1 MRNLVLL
8 LGVLLGTFMDM
19 HAQDGFQNPVIPGF
33 HPDPSVCRVGDN
45 YYLVT
50 SSFEFFPGVPVFHS
64 KDMIHW
70 EQIGHCLTKPSQLKL
85 DKSGAFD
92 KPIVTEITPFDTFY
106 PAENYHQQY
115 YELNGNKNPYC
126 KIVIQPKLEKFRK
139 VFKDKL
145 KKEN

>member
-19 HAQDGFQNPVIPGF
+19 HAQEGYQNPVIPGF

-64 KDMIHW
+64 KDLIHW

-85 DKSGAFD
+85 DKSGASGGIYA
-92 KPIVTEITPFDTFY
+92 PT
-106 PAENYHQQY
+106 N
-115 YELNGNKNPYC
+115 
-126 KIVIQPKLEKFRK
+126 
-139 VFKDKL
+139 
-145 KKEN
+145 